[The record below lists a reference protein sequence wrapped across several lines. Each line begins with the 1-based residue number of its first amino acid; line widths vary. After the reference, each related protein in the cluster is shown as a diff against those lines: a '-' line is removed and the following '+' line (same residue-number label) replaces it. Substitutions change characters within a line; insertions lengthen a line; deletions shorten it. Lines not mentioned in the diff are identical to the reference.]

1 MKLNGVPLLK
11 HVIILT
17 GILGGGTSPL
27 VCISLRTRRPF
38 RSFLLQRDCMLTVSG
53 KTYYQDSLM
62 RPPTGIENL
71 DLKWLEYE
79 DIDRIMYVMAC
90 ADVRLVVCCDSHSE
104 FDVLV
109 CGLKTYIH
117 RYTYAVQV
125 WSVCHFVC
133 KPSDAEG
140 SSVLLFDRQTRH
152 DRKRRTEWVAM
163 LLTMRSRSGTLSIS
177 NLAVAFKLWFKQW
190 CK

>member
-1 MKLNGVPLLK
+1 MGERPLK
-11 HVIILT
+11 
-17 GILGGGTSPL
+17 GPL
-27 VCISLRTRRPF
+27 FCLRTRRPF

-53 KTYYQDSLM
+53 KAYYQDSLM

-79 DIDRIMYVMAC
+79 DIDRIMYVVAC
-90 ADVRLVVCCDSHSE
+90 AHVRLVSLLRFTQWVWC
-104 FDVLV
+104 FGLW
-109 CGLKTYIH
+109 LKTYIDIVMQFKFEV
-117 RYTYAVQV
+117 YVI
-125 WSVCHFVC
+125 
-133 KPSDAEG
+133 
-140 SSVLLFDRQTRH
+140 LFASLQMLRGPVSCYLKDRPDTTE
-152 DRKRRTEWVAM
+152 KRRTEWVAM